1 MEITFEQFRNRFRS
15 TSNSMLMDYDCEHVE
30 TDEDRMMILVF
41 GEMMDKVWRND
52 ELMEMCYKEY
62 LKNREYINTN

>member
-41 GEMMDKVWRND
+41 GEMLDEVWRSD
-52 ELMEMCYKEY
+52 KMMEMCYKEY
-62 LKNREYINTN
+62 LGNREYIGNS

>member
-15 TSNSMLMDYDCEHVE
+15 KSNSMLSDYDCEHVK

-41 GEMMDKVWRND
+41 GEMLDEVWRSD
-52 ELMEMCYKEY
+52 KMMKMCYKEY
-62 LKNREYINTN
+62 LGNREYIGNS

>member
-15 TSNSMLMDYDCEHVE
+15 TSNSMLMDYEYDQVE

-41 GEMMDKVWRND
+41 GEMLEKVCEHE
-52 ELMEMCYKEY
+52 ELMKVCYREY
-62 LKNREYINTN
+62 LGNREYINR

>member
-15 TSNSMLMDYDCEHVE
+15 TSNSMLMDYEYDHVE

-41 GEMMDKVWRND
+41 GEMMDKVCEHE
-52 ELMEMCYKEY
+52 ELMKMCYKEY
-62 LKNREYINTN
+62 LSNREYIDNN

>member
-15 TSNSMLMDYDCEHVE
+15 TSNSMLMDYEHDHVR

-41 GEMMDKVWRND
+41 GEMLDEVWRSD
-52 ELMEMCYKEY
+52 KMMEMCYKEY
-62 LKNREYINTN
+62 LGNRKEL